1 MIGTIAGTPLGGW
14 LGIERGGDRVLD
26 LVARYADIWNCP
38 IVNDPILIPGI
49 REMIDIACVP
59 NDRDPKPLQRTNGAA
74 FNMPGWESTP
84 GNPNTRAR
92 RLAMGATGGSPQELA
107 ELLWAFA
114 EEGVAEVHVQLDPE
128 TPAGIEQFSKT
139 IELLDR

>member
-1 MIGTIAGTPLGGW
+1 
-14 LGIERGGDRVLD
+14 
-26 LVARYADIWNCP
+26 
-38 IVNDPILIPGI
+38 
-49 REMIDIACVP
+49 
-59 NDRDPKPLQRTNGAA
+59 
-74 FNMPGWESTP
+74 
-84 GNPNTRAR
+84 
-92 RLAMGATGGSPQELA
+92 MGATGGSPQELA